1 MVGGRFILACLPFIK
16 THWYF
21 LCRSACAAFFALFW
35 AGVSCFLT
43 FAIAKL
49 FGANAASMRGFVVKA
64 KPQRKRRR
72 RDWPCYKPLYPLT
85 AADVEPTSF
94 LSTSTTK

>member
-49 FGANAASMRGFVVKA
+49 FGANARLCGVPERSVGASDNSR
-64 KPQRKRRR
+64 
-72 RDWPCYKPLYPLT
+72 LLT
-85 AADVEPTSF
+85 P
-94 LSTSTTK
+94 